1 MLTEAGIKYNVDPSA
16 PKTKA
21 GKWSELPADQLAEF
35 ARVAGALNAELGYDQ
50 DPGPGGDAS
59 AAEASPLPEREQES
73 IAVRARRQLAEARAR
88 VSGKPPPG
96 FDREILN
103 RLEYA
108 EYVFERLLDAMHSD
122 PRRIADI
129 LTEEVDIRVVGSEDE
144 WEGRGSEQA
153 GRLIDVL
160 RADPAL
166 RGRQLRG
173 DVHGGLPN
181 FTAVLSYEL
190 PDGGHAERIV
200 VARIRGDRVSGLS
213 FYAPT

>member
-16 PKTKA
+16 PRTEA
-21 GKWSELPADQLAEF
+21 GKWRELGADQLAEF
-35 ARVAGALNAELGYDQ
+35 ARIAGALNAELGYDQ
-50 DPGPGGDAS
+50 DPAPGGETIPAP
-59 AAEASPLPEREQES
+59 PLPERQPES
-73 IAVRARRQLAEARAR
+73 VAARARRHLAEARAR
-88 VSGKPPPG
+88 VSGRPPPG
-96 FDREILN
+96 FDREVLN

-122 PRRIADI
+122 PGGIADL
-129 LTEEVDIRVVGSEDE
+129 LTDEVDVRVVGSEEE
-144 WEGRGSEQA
+144 WEGRGRTDA

-160 RADPAL
+160 RADAAL

-181 FTAVLSYEL
+181 LTAVLSYEL
-190 PDGGHAERIV
+190 PDGSHAERV
-200 VARIRGDRVSGLS
+200 LVARIRGDRVSGLS